1 MKKYFNFNWGWGR
14 KKDSPKNDS
23 SQNKEAKPS
32 TTISP
37 GRVSVDDDSDNLIT
51 SLQGLTKIVEP
62 SFRVDVIPLIRDLY
76 KVNPDMGIALQDM
89 FKLANT
95 GHTVTF
101 PNNTD
106 AEASKMREHLKEATK
121 GWTRYTA
128 GIDGLVNKMIVQL
141 LVSGA
146 ISVEGVPMIS
156 LMVWQQYYSLSQNI
170 SSLNV
175 N

>member
-1 MKKYFNFNWGWGR
+1 
-14 KKDSPKNDS
+14 
-23 SQNKEAKPS
+23 
-32 TTISP
+32 
-37 GRVSVDDDSDNLIT
+37 
-51 SLQGLTKIVEP
+51 
-62 SFRVDVIPLIRDLY
+62 
-76 KVNPDMGIALQDM
+76 MGIALQDM